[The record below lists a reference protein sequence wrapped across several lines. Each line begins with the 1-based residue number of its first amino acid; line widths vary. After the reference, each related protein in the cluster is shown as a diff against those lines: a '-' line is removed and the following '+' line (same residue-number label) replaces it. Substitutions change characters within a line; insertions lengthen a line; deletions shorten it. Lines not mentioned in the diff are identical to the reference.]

1 MSAEE
6 VLLNFMGRPGYKPM
20 RLEAIVTA
28 LGGGREDLMR
38 LRKTMPR
45 MLKTGAVITVKG
57 HLLALPAARAAAPG
71 TAPSP
76 ARKPEADLLEGTIL
90 FRPSGSARVVFDAIP
105 GSPPRD
111 QLHIDSDDT
120 HVALHG
126 DRVLVKLNAN
136 RRDRNGDDWGTGTVV
151 RVVKRALTQL
161 TGTLGNNRLQWFV
174 VPDDPRVSREIIVRD
189 PARAGLVPAPK
200 PGDKVVARLD
210 AWERRNLSPTGT
222 ITEVLGV
229 THTPMAEYLAI
240 LRRYGLNPE
249 FPPAVSAEANSFGKT
264 VQKADCMGRED
275 FRAIPTI
282 TIDPDDAKDFDD
294 ALSVQRMPNGN
305 IRVGI
310 HIADVSS
317 YVKTGSPLDVEARQR
332 GNSTY
337 LVGTVIPMLP
347 HALSSGLCSL
357 VEAEDRLVKT
367 VICEFTREAR
377 LVKTEFANSV
387 IRSIKR
393 LTYKQAYGF
402 LQHLTKDE
410 IRALPAP
417 PPHQTGSPGRPL
429 AELTDAEL
437 DLIQGMIDDLWSI
450 GKVLRAE
457 RFRAGSL
464 DLDMKEIK
472 IYCDKDGWA
481 DRTEVVKHDES
492 HQLIEEFMLLANES
506 VATALDKGSVPH
518 VCRVHDDPDPE
529 KLGALREELAGNGFQ
544 VGDLTHR
551 SEMVKLLASLK
562 DREDGYTIR
571 IQLLRSLKQACY
583 RPSADGH
590 FGLAKQH
597 YSHFTSP
604 IRRYADLLE
613 HRIFD
618 AYIQKHGVRS
628 APKEPLRSP
637 GIGELTRSCE
647 HISITERN
655 SSEAERDS
663 VKIKI
668 LELFEREVARADK
681 RPFEATITEVK
692 PHGLMIELNASQA
705 YGLVHMSTLTDDY
718 YCLNDRGNMLV
729 GSRTGRK
736 FMAGGV
742 IQVTVDRV
750 DRFKRQVDFRLYDD
764 RQTVKPRGPERRK
777 GGHGR

>member
-1 MSAEE
+1 
-6 VLLNFMGRPGYKPM
+6 
-20 RLEAIVTA
+20 
-28 LGGGREDLMR
+28 
-38 LRKTMPR
+38 
-45 MLKTGAVITVKG
+45 
-57 HLLALPAARAAAPG
+57 
-71 TAPSP
+71 
-76 ARKPEADLLEGTIL
+76 
-90 FRPSGSARVVFDAIP
+90 
-105 GSPPRD
+105 
-111 QLHIDSDDT
+111 
-120 HVALHG
+120 
-126 DRVLVKLNAN
+126 
-136 RRDRNGDDWGTGTVV
+136 
-151 RVVKRALTQL
+151 
-161 TGTLGNNRLQWFV
+161 
-174 VPDDPRVSREIIVRD
+174 
-189 PARAGLVPAPK
+189 
-200 PGDKVVARLD
+200 
-210 AWERRNLSPTGT
+210 
-222 ITEVLGV
+222 
-229 THTPMAEYLAI
+229 
-240 LRRYGLNPE
+240 
-249 FPPAVSAEANSFGKT
+249 
-264 VQKADCMGRED
+264 
-275 FRAIPTI
+275 
-282 TIDPDDAKDFDD
+282 
-294 ALSVQRMPNGN
+294 
-305 IRVGI
+305 
-310 HIADVSS
+310 VSS
-317 YVKTGSPLDVEARQR
+317 YVKSGSPLDVEARER

-367 VICEFTREAR
+367 VICEFTPDAR

-387 IRSIKR
+387 IRSVKR

-464 DLDMKEIK
+464 DLEMKEIK

-481 DRTEVVKHDES
+481 DRTEVVQHDSS

-506 VATALDKGSVPH
+506 VATALDKASIPH
-518 VCRVHDDPDPE
+518 VNRVHDDPDPE
-529 KLGALREELAGNGFQ
+529 KLAALREELAGNGFQ

-590 FGLAKQH
+590 FGLAKLH

-604 IRRYADLLE
+604 IRRYSDLLE

-618 AYIQKHGVRS
+618 AYIQKQGVRS

-663 VKIKI
+663 VKIKL
-668 LELFEREVARADK
+668 LELFEREAARPDK
-681 RPFEATITEVK
+681 RPFEATITDVK
-692 PHGLMIELNASQA
+692 PHGLMVELNGSQA

-718 YCLNDRGNMLV
+718 YRLNDRGNMLV

-736 FMAGGV
+736 FVPGGV
-742 IQVTVDRV
+742 ITVTVDRV
-750 DRFKRQVDFRLYDD
+750 DRFKRQVDFRLYDE
-764 RQTVKPRGPERRK
+764 RLAQKPRGPERRK
-777 GGHGR
+777 GQR

>member
-1 MSAEE
+1 
-6 VLLNFMGRPGYKPM
+6 
-20 RLEAIVTA
+20 
-28 LGGGREDLMR
+28 
-38 LRKTMPR
+38 
-45 MLKTGAVITVKG
+45 
-57 HLLALPAARAAAPG
+57 
-71 TAPSP
+71 
-76 ARKPEADLLEGTIL
+76 
-90 FRPSGSARVVFDAIP
+90 
-105 GSPPRD
+105 
-111 QLHIDSDDT
+111 
-120 HVALHG
+120 
-126 DRVLVKLNAN
+126 
-136 RRDRNGDDWGTGTVV
+136 
-151 RVVKRALTQL
+151 
-161 TGTLGNNRLQWFV
+161 
-174 VPDDPRVSREIIVRD
+174 
-189 PARAGLVPAPK
+189 
-200 PGDKVVARLD
+200 
-210 AWERRNLSPTGT
+210 
-222 ITEVLGV
+222 
-229 THTPMAEYLAI
+229 MAEYLAI

-249 FPPAVSAEANSFGKT
+249 FPPAVSAEANSFAKS
-264 VQKADCMGRED
+264 VQKADCIGRED

-429 AELTDAEL
+429 SELTDAEL

-450 GKVLRAE
+450 GKPLRAE

-506 VATALDKGSVPH
+506 VATALDKGSIPH

-583 RPSADGH
+583 RASPDGH

-628 APKEPLRSP
+628 APKEPVRSP

-668 LELFEREVARADK
+668 LELFEREVDRADK

-705 YGLVHMSTLTDDY
+705 YGLVHMSTLTDDHY
-718 YCLNDRGNMLV
+718 RLNDRGNMLV

>member
-6 VLLNFMGRPGYKPM
+6 VLLKFLGKPGYKPM
-20 RLEAIVTA
+20 RLEAIVQA
-28 LGGGREDLMR
+28 LGGDKEDLRR
-38 LRKTMPR
+38 LSKTIPR
-45 MLKTGAVITVKG
+45 LIKAGAVVTVKG
-57 HLLALPAARAAAPG
+57 HLLALPSGGAAAG
-71 TAPSP
+71 GA
-76 ARKPEADLLEGTIL
+76 ARKPAADLLEGTIL
-90 FRPSGSARVVFDAIP
+90 FRASGSARVVFDAVP
-105 GSPPRD
+105 GEPPRE
-111 QLHIDSDDT
+111 QLHIDATDT

-126 DRVLVKLNAN
+126 DRVLVKLNTN
-136 RRDRNGDDWGTGTVV
+136 RRDRNGDDWGTGSVV
-151 RVVKRALTQL
+151 RVAKRALTQL

-174 VPDDPRVSREIIVRD
+174 APDDPRISREIIVRD
-189 PARAGLVPAPK
+189 PARAGLTPAPK
-200 PGDKVVARLD
+200 PGDKVVVRLD

-222 ITEVLGV
+222 ITEVLGA

-240 LRRYGLNPE
+240 LRRYGLRPE
-249 FPPAVSAEANSFGKT
+249 FPPAVAAEANAFGKT
-264 VQKADCMGRED
+264 VSKADRIGRED

-294 ALSVQRMPNGN
+294 ALSVERLPDGN
-305 IRVGI
+305 VRVGI
-310 HIADVSS
+310 HIADVSA
-317 YVKTGSPLDVEARQR
+317 YVKPGSPLDVEARER

-357 VEAEDRLVKT
+357 VEAEERLVKT
-367 VICEFTREAR
+367 VICEFTPDAR

-387 IRSIKR
+387 IRSVKR

-437 DLIQGMIDDLWSI
+437 DLIQGMIDDLWRI
-450 GKVLRAE
+450 GKVVRAE
-457 RFRAGSL
+457 RFRTGSL
-464 DLDMKEIK
+464 DLEMKEIK

-481 DRTEVVKHDES
+481 DRTEVVQHDSS

-506 VATALDKGSVPH
+506 VATALDKAAVPH
-518 VCRVHDDPDPE
+518 VNRVHDDPDPE
-529 KLGALREELAGNGFQ
+529 KLAALREELAGNGFQ

-590 FGLAKQH
+590 FGLAKLH

-604 IRRYADLLE
+604 IRRYSDLLE

-618 AYIQKHGVRS
+618 AYIQKQGVRS

-663 VKIKI
+663 VKIKL
-668 LELFEREVARADK
+668 LELFEREAARPDK
-681 RPFEATITEVK
+681 RPFEATITDVK
-692 PHGLMIELNASQA
+692 PHGLMVELNASQA

-718 YCLNDRGNMLV
+718 YRLNDRGNMLV

-736 FMAGGV
+736 FMPGGV
-742 IQVTVDRV
+742 ITVTVDRV

-764 RQTVKPRGPERRK
+764 RQTQKPRGPERRK
-777 GGHGR
+777 GQR

>member
-1 MSAEE
+1 MDF
-6 VLLNFMGRPGYKPM
+6 N
-20 RLEAIVTA
+20 I
-28 LGGGREDLMR
+28 
-38 LRKTMPR
+38 
-45 MLKTGAVITVKG
+45 KG
-57 HLLALPAARAAAPG
+57 KG
-71 TAPSP
+71 C
-76 ARKPEADLLEGTIL
+76 
-90 FRPSGSARVVFDAIP
+90 FRPKCKFSHYCAVCNQKHAAFEHDEF
-105 GSPPRD
+105 
-111 QLHIDSDDT
+111 H
-120 HVALHG
+120 
-126 DRVLVKLNAN
+126 
-136 RRDRNGDDWGTGTVV
+136 
-151 RVVKRALTQL
+151 
-161 TGTLGNNRLQWFV
+161 
-174 VPDDPRVSREIIVRD
+174 DPRNFNPICTV
-189 PARAGLVPAPK
+189 
-200 PGDKVVARLD
+200 
-210 AWERRNLSPTGT
+210 
-222 ITEVLGV
+222 TEVLGV

-240 LRRYGLNPE
+240 LRRYGLRPE
-249 FPPAVSAEANSFGKT
+249 FPPEVAAAANSFGKT
-264 VQKADCMGRED
+264 VQKADCVGRED
-275 FRAIPTI
+275 FRQIPTI

-317 YVKTGSPLDVEARQR
+317 YVKTGSPLDVEARER

-367 VICEFTREAR
+367 VICEFTPDAR

-387 IRSIKR
+387 IRSVKR

-410 IRALPAP
+410 IRDLPAP

-429 AELTDAEL
+429 AELTDSEL

-464 DLDMKEIK
+464 DLEMKEIK

-481 DRTEVVKHDES
+481 DRTEVVLHDSS

-506 VATALDKGSVPH
+506 VATALDKASIPH
-518 VCRVHDDPDPE
+518 VNRVHDDPDPE
-529 KLGALREELAGNGFQ
+529 KLAALREELAGNGFQ

-551 SEMVKLLASLK
+551 SEMVKLLANLK

-590 FGLAKQH
+590 FGLAKLH

-604 IRRYADLLE
+604 IRRYSDLLE

-618 AYIQKHGVRS
+618 AYIQKNGVRS
-628 APKEPLRSP
+628 APKEPMRAP

-663 VKIKI
+663 VKIKL
-668 LELFEREVARADK
+668 LELFEREAARPDK
-681 RPFEATITEVK
+681 RPFEATITDVK
-692 PHGLMIELNASQA
+692 PHGLMVELNGSQA

-718 YCLNDRGNMLV
+718 YRLNDRGNMLV

-736 FMAGGV
+736 FMPGGV
-742 IQVTVDRV
+742 ITVTVDRV
-750 DRFKRQVDFRLYDD
+750 DRFKRQVDFRLFDE
-764 RQTVKPRGPERRK
+764 RLAQKPRGPERRK
-777 GGHGR
+777 GQR

>member
-1 MSAEE
+1 
-6 VLLNFMGRPGYKPM
+6 
-20 RLEAIVTA
+20 
-28 LGGGREDLMR
+28 
-38 LRKTMPR
+38 
-45 MLKTGAVITVKG
+45 
-57 HLLALPAARAAAPG
+57 
-71 TAPSP
+71 
-76 ARKPEADLLEGTIL
+76 
-90 FRPSGSARVVFDAIP
+90 
-105 GSPPRD
+105 
-111 QLHIDSDDT
+111 
-120 HVALHG
+120 
-126 DRVLVKLNAN
+126 
-136 RRDRNGDDWGTGTVV
+136 
-151 RVVKRALTQL
+151 
-161 TGTLGNNRLQWFV
+161 
-174 VPDDPRVSREIIVRD
+174 
-189 PARAGLVPAPK
+189 
-200 PGDKVVARLD
+200 
-210 AWERRNLSPTGT
+210 
-222 ITEVLGV
+222 
-229 THTPMAEYLAI
+229 MAEYLAI

-264 VQKADCMGRED
+264 VQKADCIGRED

-429 AELTDAEL
+429 AELTDTEL

-718 YCLNDRGNMLV
+718 YRLNDRGNMLV

-764 RQTVKPRGPERRK
+764 RQADKPRGPERRK

>member
-429 AELTDAEL
+429 AELTDTEL

-718 YCLNDRGNMLV
+718 YRLNDRGNMLV

>member
-6 VLLNFMGRPGYKPM
+6 VLLKFLARPGYKPM
-20 RLEAIVTA
+20 RLEAIVQA
-28 LGGGREDLMR
+28 LGGTREDLRR
-38 LRKTMPR
+38 LSKTVPR
-45 MLKTGAVITVKG
+45 LIKAGAVVTVKG
-57 HLLALPAARAAAPG
+57 HLLALPFG
-71 TAPSP
+71 GGPS

-90 FRPSGSARVVFDAIP
+90 FRPSGSARVVFDAVP
-105 GSPPRD
+105 GAPPRE
-111 QLHIDSDDT
+111 QLHIDADDT

-126 DRVLVKLNAN
+126 DRVLVKLNSG
-136 RRDRNGDDWGTGTVV
+136 RRDRNDDWGTGTVV
-151 RVVKRALTQL
+151 RVVKRALSQL
-161 TGTLGNNRLQWFV
+161 TGTLGHNRLQWFV
-174 VPDDPRVSREIIVRD
+174 VPDDPRISREIIVRD
-189 PARAGLVPAPK
+189 PTRAGLTPAPK
-200 PGDKVVARLD
+200 PGDKVVVRLD

-222 ITEVLGV
+222 VTEVLGV

-249 FPPAVSAEANSFGKT
+249 FPPAVAAEADAFGKA
-264 VQKADCMGRED
+264 VSKADCAGRED
-275 FRAIPTI
+275 FRRIPTI

-294 ALSVQRMPNGN
+294 ALSVERLANGN
-305 IRVGI
+305 VRVGI
-310 HIADVSS
+310 HIADVSA
-317 YVKTGSPLDVEARQR
+317 YVKPGSPLDVEARQR

-367 VICEFTREAR
+367 VVCEFTPDAR

-387 IRSIKR
+387 IRSVKR
-393 LTYKQAYGF
+393 LTYKQAYAF
-402 LQHLTKDE
+402 LRRLTKDE

-437 DLIQGMIDDLWSI
+437 DLVQGMIDDLWNI
-450 GKVLRAE
+450 AKVLRAE

-464 DLDMKEIK
+464 DLEMKEIK

-481 DRTEVVKHDES
+481 DRTEVVQHDES

-506 VATALDKGSVPH
+506 VATALDKASVPH
-518 VCRVHDDPDPE
+518 VNRVHDDPDPE
-529 KLGALREELAGNGFQ
+529 KLAALREELAGNGFK

-571 IQLLRSLKQACY
+571 IALLRSLKQACY
-583 RPSADGH
+583 RPSPDGH
-590 FGLAKQH
+590 FGLAKRH

-604 IRRYADLLE
+604 IRRYSDLLE

-618 AYIQKHGVRS
+618 AFIQKQGVRS

-637 GIGELTRSCE
+637 GLGELTRSCE

-655 SSEAERDS
+655 SAEAERDS
-663 VKIKI
+663 VKIKL
-668 LELFEREVARADK
+668 LELFEREAARPDK
-681 RPFEATITEVK
+681 RPFEATITDVK
-692 PHGLMIELNASQA
+692 PHGLMVELNASQA

-718 YCLNDRGNMLV
+718 YRLNDRGNMLV

-736 FMAGGV
+736 FMPGGV
-742 IQVTVDRV
+742 IHVTVDRV
-750 DRFKRQVDFRLYDD
+750 DRFKRQVDFRLYDE
-764 RQTVKPRGPERRK
+764 RQNQKPRGPERRK
-777 GGHGR
+777 GQR

>member
-1 MSAEE
+1 M
-6 VLLNFMGRPGYKPM
+6 
-20 RLEAIVTA
+20 
-28 LGGGREDLMR
+28 
-38 LRKTMPR
+38 
-45 MLKTGAVITVKG
+45 
-57 HLLALPAARAAAPG
+57 
-71 TAPSP
+71 
-76 ARKPEADLLEGTIL
+76 
-90 FRPSGSARVVFDAIP
+90 
-105 GSPPRD
+105 
-111 QLHIDSDDT
+111 
-120 HVALHG
+120 
-126 DRVLVKLNAN
+126 
-136 RRDRNGDDWGTGTVV
+136 
-151 RVVKRALTQL
+151 
-161 TGTLGNNRLQWFV
+161 
-174 VPDDPRVSREIIVRD
+174 RD
-189 PARAGLVPAPK
+189 PARAGLTPAPK
-200 PGDKVVARLD
+200 SGDKVVVRLD
-210 AWERRNLSPTGT
+210 VWERRNLNPTGT
-222 ITEVLGV
+222 VTEVLGV

-240 LRRYGLNPE
+240 LRRYGLRPE
-249 FPPAVSAEANSFGKT
+249 FPPEVAAAANSFGKT
-264 VQKADCMGRED
+264 VQKADCVGRED
-275 FRAIPTI
+275 FRQIPTI

-305 IRVGI
+305 VRVGI

-317 YVKTGSPLDVEARQR
+317 YVKSGSPLDVEARER

-367 VICEFTREAR
+367 VICEFTPDAR

-387 IRSIKR
+387 IRSVKR

-464 DLDMKEIK
+464 DLEMKEIK

-481 DRTEVVKHDES
+481 DRTEVVQHDSS

-506 VATALDKGSVPH
+506 VATALDKASIPH
-518 VCRVHDDPDPE
+518 VNRVHDDPDPE
-529 KLGALREELAGNGFQ
+529 KLAALREELAGNGFQ

-590 FGLAKQH
+590 FGLAKLH

-604 IRRYADLLE
+604 IRRYSDLLE

-618 AYIQKHGVRS
+618 AYIQKQGVRS

-663 VKIKI
+663 VKIKL
-668 LELFEREVARADK
+668 LELFEREAARPDK
-681 RPFEATITEVK
+681 RPFEATITDVK
-692 PHGLMIELNASQA
+692 PHGLMVELNASQA

-718 YCLNDRGNMLV
+718 YRLNDRGNMLV

-736 FMAGGV
+736 FMPGGV
-742 IQVTVDRV
+742 ITVTVDRV
-750 DRFKRQVDFRLYDD
+750 DRFKRQVDFRLYDE
-764 RQTVKPRGPERRK
+764 RLAQKPRGPERRK
-777 GGHGR
+777 GQR

>member
-718 YCLNDRGNMLV
+718 YRLNDRGNMLV

-750 DRFKRQVDFRLYDD
+750 DRFKGQVDFRLYDD

>member
-57 HLLALPAARAAAPG
+57 HLLALPAARASAPG

-105 GSPPRD
+105 GSPPRE

-200 PGDKVVARLD
+200 PGDKVVVRLD

-249 FPPAVSAEANSFGKT
+249 FPPAVSAEANSFAKS
-264 VQKADCMGRED
+264 VQKADCIGRED

-429 AELTDAEL
+429 SELTDAEL

-450 GKVLRAE
+450 GKPLRAE

-583 RPSADGH
+583 RASPDGH

-628 APKEPLRSP
+628 APKEPVRSP

-668 LELFEREVARADK
+668 LELFEREVDRADK

-705 YGLVHMSTLTDDY
+705 YGLVHMSTLTDDHY
-718 YCLNDRGNMLV
+718 RLNDRGNMLV

-750 DRFKRQVDFRLYDD
+750 DRFKRQVDFRLFDD

-777 GGHGR
+777 GRN

>member
-1 MSAEE
+1 
-6 VLLNFMGRPGYKPM
+6 
-20 RLEAIVTA
+20 
-28 LGGGREDLMR
+28 
-38 LRKTMPR
+38 
-45 MLKTGAVITVKG
+45 
-57 HLLALPAARAAAPG
+57 
-71 TAPSP
+71 
-76 ARKPEADLLEGTIL
+76 
-90 FRPSGSARVVFDAIP
+90 
-105 GSPPRD
+105 
-111 QLHIDSDDT
+111 
-120 HVALHG
+120 
-126 DRVLVKLNAN
+126 
-136 RRDRNGDDWGTGTVV
+136 
-151 RVVKRALTQL
+151 
-161 TGTLGNNRLQWFV
+161 
-174 VPDDPRVSREIIVRD
+174 
-189 PARAGLVPAPK
+189 
-200 PGDKVVARLD
+200 
-210 AWERRNLSPTGT
+210 
-222 ITEVLGV
+222 
-229 THTPMAEYLAI
+229 
-240 LRRYGLNPE
+240 
-249 FPPAVSAEANSFGKT
+249 
-264 VQKADCMGRED
+264 
-275 FRAIPTI
+275 
-282 TIDPDDAKDFDD
+282 
-294 ALSVQRMPNGN
+294 
-305 IRVGI
+305 
-310 HIADVSS
+310 
-317 YVKTGSPLDVEARQR
+317 
-332 GNSTY
+332 
-337 LVGTVIPMLP
+337 
-347 HALSSGLCSL
+347 
-357 VEAEDRLVKT
+357 
-367 VICEFTREAR
+367 
-377 LVKTEFANSV
+377 
-387 IRSIKR
+387 
-393 LTYKQAYGF
+393 
-402 LQHLTKDE
+402 
-410 IRALPAP
+410 
-417 PPHQTGSPGRPL
+417 
-429 AELTDAEL
+429 
-437 DLIQGMIDDLWSI
+437 MIDDLWSI
-450 GKVLRAE
+450 GKPLRAE
-457 RFRAGSL
+457 RVRAGSL

-583 RPSADGH
+583 RASPDGH

-628 APKEPLRSP
+628 APKEPVRSP

-668 LELFEREVARADK
+668 LELFEREVDRADK

-705 YGLVHMSTLTDDY
+705 YGLVHMSTLTDDHY
-718 YCLNDRGNMLV
+718 RLSDRGNMLV

-750 DRFKRQVDFRLYDD
+750 DRFKRQVDFRLYDE
-764 RQTVKPRGPERRK
+764 RLAQKPRGPERRK

>member
-249 FPPAVSAEANSFGKT
+249 FPAAVSAEANSFGKT

-618 AYIQKHGVRS
+618 AYIQKHGVLS

-718 YCLNDRGNMLV
+718 YRLNDRGNMLV

-777 GGHGR
+777 GRN

>member
-437 DLIQGMIDDLWSI
+437 NLIQGMIDDLWSI

-718 YCLNDRGNMLV
+718 YRLNDRGNMLV

>member
-464 DLDMKEIK
+464 DLDIKEIK

-718 YCLNDRGNMLV
+718 YRLNDRGNMLV

>member
-57 HLLALPAARAAAPG
+57 HLLALPAARASAPG

-105 GSPPRD
+105 GSPPRE

-151 RVVKRALTQL
+151 RVVKRAPTQL

-264 VQKADCMGRED
+264 VQKADCIGRED

-305 IRVGI
+305 VRVGI

-429 AELTDAEL
+429 AELTDTEL

-718 YCLNDRGNMLV
+718 YRLNDRGNMLV

-764 RQTVKPRGPERRK
+764 RQADKPRGPERRK

>member
-6 VLLNFMGRPGYKPM
+6 VLLKFLARPGYKPM
-20 RLEAIVTA
+20 RLEAIVQA
-28 LGGGREDLMR
+28 LGGTREDLRR
-38 LRKTMPR
+38 LSKTIPR
-45 MLKTGAVITVKG
+45 LIKAGAVVTVKG
-57 HLLALPAARAAAPG
+57 HLLALPGPG
-71 TAPSP
+71 HGG
-76 ARKPEADLLEGTIL
+76 ARKPEAELLEGTIL
-90 FRPSGSARVVFDAIP
+90 FRPSGSARVVFDAVP
-105 GSPPRD
+105 GSPPRE
-111 QLHIDSDDT
+111 QLHVSADDT

-126 DRVLVKLNAN
+126 DRVLVKLNSG
-136 RRDRNGDDWGTGTVV
+136 RRERGGEDWGTGTVV
-151 RVVKRALTQL
+151 RVVKRALSQL

-174 VPDDPRVSREIIVRD
+174 VPDDPRISREIIVRD
-189 PARAGLVPAPK
+189 PARAGLTPAPK
-200 PGDKVVARLD
+200 PGDKVVVRLD

-222 ITEVLGV
+222 LTEVLGV

-249 FPPAVSAEANSFGKT
+249 FPPAVAAAAASFGKT
-264 VQKADCMGRED
+264 VTKGDCAGRED
-275 FRAIPTI
+275 FRQVPTI

-294 ALSVQRMPNGN
+294 ALSVERLPDGN
-305 IRVGI
+305 VRVGI
-310 HIADVSS
+310 HIADVSH
-317 YVKTGSPLDVEARQR
+317 YVKPGSPLDVEARER

-367 VICEFTREAR
+367 VLCEFTPDAR
-377 LVKTEFANSV
+377 LVRTEFANSV
-387 IRSIKR
+387 IRSVKR
-393 LTYKQAYGF
+393 LTYKQAYAF
-402 LQHLTKDE
+402 LRHLTKDQ

-437 DLIQGMIDDLWSI
+437 DLVQGMVDDLWNI
-450 GKVLRAE
+450 AKVLRAE

-464 DLDMKEIK
+464 DLEMKEIK

-481 DRTEVVKHDES
+481 DRTEVVQHDES

-518 VCRVHDDPDPE
+518 VNRVHDDPDPE
-529 KLGALREELAGNGFQ
+529 KLAALREELAGNGVK

-551 SEMVKLLASLK
+551 SEMVKLLAGLK

-590 FGLAKQH
+590 FGLAKRH

-604 IRRYADLLE
+604 IRRYSDLLE

-618 AYIQKHGVRS
+618 AYIAKHGVRS
-628 APKEPLRSP
+628 APKDPPRSP
-637 GIGELTRSCE
+637 GLGELTRSCE

-655 SSEAERDS
+655 SAEAERDS
-663 VKIKI
+663 VKIKL
-668 LELFEREVARADK
+668 LELFEREAARPDK
-681 RPFEATITEVK
+681 RPFEATVTEVK
-692 PHGLMIELNASQA
+692 PHGLMVELNASQA

-718 YCLNDRGNMLV
+718 YRLNDRGTMLV

-736 FMAGGV
+736 FMPGGV

-750 DRFKRQVDFRLYDD
+750 DRFKRQVDFRLYDE
-764 RQTVKPRGPERRK
+764 RQAQKPRGTERRK
-777 GGHGR
+777 GQR

>member
-464 DLDMKEIK
+464 DLDMKELK

-668 LELFEREVARADK
+668 LELFEREVDRADK

-705 YGLVHMSTLTDDY
+705 YGLVHMSTLTDDHY
-718 YCLNDRGNMLV
+718 RLNDRGNMLV